1 MNTTTVAKARALEA
15 ELDEAVLF
23 QDCLKN
29 VLKNLDRNI
38 DRQKELP
45 NKVSQFLSM
54 KWYMQNELTEDLT

>member
-1 MNTTTVAKARALEA
+1 MSTSTVERAKELEA

-54 KWYMQNELTEDLT
+54 KWYMQNELTKDLA

>member
-1 MNTTTVAKARALEA
+1 MKTTTEAKVQELEA

-23 QDCLKN
+23 QDCLQN

-54 KWYMQNELTEDLT
+54 KWYMQNQLVQDLA